1 MTSKHHH
8 WQERWDLN
16 QDDGLAV
23 HDSGLRVRLHEGI
36 GVADNA
42 GEVEQ
47 ALVPQHGAHN
57 APAMVSR
64 LIREGA
70 QMLIDPTARGW
81 RG

>member
-1 MTSKHHH
+1 MTSKHNR

-23 HDSGLRVRLHEGI
+23 HDSGLRVRLHDGV

-42 GEVEQ
+42 AEIEQ
-47 ALVPQHGAHN
+47 ALLPQHGPHN
-57 APAMVSR
+57 APAMVRR